1 MDSEVMAAYIAGGG
15 ALLGVA
21 LGIVG
26 TLAAARMQA
35 RAAYAQ
41 ADAAL
46 EAARAQ
52 ARATYAS
59 SLHQH
64 NQVARG
70 SAYARLVDSGHS
82 FIRALADIAR
92 IDEGTAEEPSTLT
105 APYTELHRAESAVKV
120 WAPEHVRGA
129 ASELASAAWRIT
141 VQITKWDRH
150 VYEGWHAL
158 YVAAEHVSG
167 PPPDDPSDPAV
178 DSAYVAR
185 QALFAHARHVDA
197 YHRDG
202 RPSYPLLTEHWHA
215 WEETAESMRTAFAE
229 TVAAGILSQDQAGAL
244 ANQGAETTTSPRED
258 LFGMVAQVDGL
269 LDRFADEARQD
280 LGHLAKL
287 FEEPSEDGA
296 PPVVTSNANGFRL

>member
-1 MDSEVMAAYIAGGG
+1 MDSEVIAAYVAGGG

-26 TLAAARMQA
+26 TLAAARIQA

-70 SAYARLVDSGHS
+70 TAYARLVDSGHS

-105 APYTELHRAESAVKV
+105 DPYIELHRAESAVKV
-120 WAPEHVRGA
+120 WAPEHVRA
-129 ASELASAAWRIT
+129 AANELASAAWRIT
-141 VQITKWDRH
+141 IEITKWDRH
-150 VYEGWHAL
+150 LYEGWHAL
-158 YVAAEHVSG
+158 YMAAEPLSG
-167 PPPDDPSDPAV
+167 PPPHDFGEPTIA
-178 DSAYVAR
+178 SASVAR
-185 QALFAHARHVDA
+185 QAIYAHQRHVRA
-197 YHRDG
+197 YHQEG
-202 RPSYPLLTEHWHA
+202 RNPSPLLAADWDV
-215 WEETAESMRTAFAE
+215 WEGTAESMRTGLAE
-229 TVAAGILSQDQAGAL
+229 AVTAGILNQQQAEVL
-244 ANQGAETTTSPRED
+244 AHKGAETTASPREE
-258 LFGMVAQVDGL
+258 LFDKVAQADGL
-269 LDRFADEARQD
+269 LDRFAEQARED
-280 LGHLAKL
+280 LGHLAEP
-287 FEEPSEDGA
+287 FEEIEEDEPPTA
-296 PPVVTSNANGFRL
+296 PPSNTRGFRL